1 MASVFPQAEQK
12 AQFSSMLHN
21 ALDGQYA
28 LVIDARS
35 QREYTED
42 HLPCAVN
49 LPVVDNE
56 EYAEVGT
63 THRTDTHRAY
73 VIGVSY
79 ALKNGLLDRQDDRV
93 GPLLSARSKDRRGAA
108 TLLRHAVP
116 AARRRLSSDARA
128 PVRCTEH

>member
-1 MASVFPQAEQK
+1 MERTSLQADQQ
-12 AQFSSMLHN
+12 AQFSSMLRS

-35 QREYTED
+35 PREYSED

-73 VIGVSY
+73 LIGVSY
-79 ALKNGLLDRQDDRV
+79 ALKNISQSIDHLVARYPKDARGLVYCFR
-93 GPLLSARSKDRRGAA
+93 GGKRSK
-108 TLLRHAVP
+108 LWF
-116 AARRRLSSDARA
+116 
-128 PVRCTEH
+128 